1 MKKIGLFFVLFTCLG
16 YHTLAQTNTSALD
29 DFLAKNVA
37 DFGGR
42 AFLMVYKDGKIIYAK
57 GDNEMNM
64 RQKMIGKALARRQ
77 KSPANTNDYT
87 AETRL
92 PIASCS
98 KWLSAALVMTF
109 VDEGKLKL
117 TDTVG
122 KFLPIL
128 SQNGKGNITISQCLS
143 HLTAIKALPLKED
156 LANMRTFTS
165 MDDAMAVIAKMPME
179 GKPGKVFRYSNV
191 GLQIAGAVIEKIGGK
206 NFETLFQERI
216 AKPLEMKNTSFG
228 AKLALPAGG
237 ASSTA
242 ADYIKFL
249 TMIVNK
255 GKYNNKQ
262 ILSSQSISLMQVNQ
276 IIDGVKVAYTP
287 AESGDLGYGFGEW
300 VPKNATLNSP
310 SIYVTSPGLFG
321 SFPIVNNQKQY
332 AAFLMTYNLKSS
344 GRKEKY
350 QELISVLNKSL

>member
-1 MKKIGLFFVLFTCLG
+1 MKKIYLFLVCVNLLSISLF
-16 YHTLAQTNTSALD
+16 AQNNSAAID

-42 AFLMVYKDGKIIYAK
+42 AFLMIYKDGKVVYAN

-64 RQKMIGKALARRQ
+64 RQKMLNKVMARRQ
-77 KSPANTNDYT
+77 KMPSNTNDYT

-122 KFLPIL
+122 KFLPVL
-128 SQNGKGNITISQCLS
+128 SKSGKGNITISQCLA
-143 HLTAIKALPLKED
+143 HLTAIKSPPLKED
-156 LANMRTFTS
+156 LADMRTFNN
-165 MDDAMAVIAKMPME
+165 MDDAIANIATMPME

-191 GLQIAGAVIEKIGGK
+191 GLQIAGAVIEKIASK
-206 NFETLFQERI
+206 AFETLFQERI
-216 AKPLEMKNTSFG
+216 AQPLEMKNTSFG
-228 AKLALPAGG
+228 TKLAFPAGG
-237 ASSTA
+237 ASSTTT
-242 ADYIKFL
+242 DYIHFL
-249 TMIVNK
+249 TMVLNK

-262 ILSSQSISLMQVNQ
+262 ILTPKSISLMQVNQ
-276 IIDGVKVAYTP
+276 IVDGVTVAYAP
-287 AESGDLGYGFGEW
+287 AEAGDLGYGFGEW
-300 VPKNATLNSP
+300 VPKTATLNAP
-310 SIYVTSPGLFG
+310 SAYVTSPGLFG
-321 SFPIVNNQKQY
+321 SFPIVHNDKQY
-332 AAFLMTYNLKSS
+332 VAFLMTYNLKSS

-350 QELISVLNKSL
+350 QELISLMNKSF